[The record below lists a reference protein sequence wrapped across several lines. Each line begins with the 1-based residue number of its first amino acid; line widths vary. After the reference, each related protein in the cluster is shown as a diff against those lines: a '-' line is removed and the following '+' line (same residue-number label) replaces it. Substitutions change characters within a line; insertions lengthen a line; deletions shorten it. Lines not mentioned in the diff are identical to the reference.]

1 LNPFLRGAPGP
12 DGMSCI
18 FYQSFWEL
26 VKDDLIDLF
35 KDFYHGG
42 LDLNRINFALMT
54 FIPKEN
60 DARTTN
66 KS

>member
-1 LNPFLRGAPGP
+1 
-12 DGMSCI
+12 MSFI

-42 LDLNRINFALMT
+42 LDLNIINFALIT